1 MEKDKKFGVP
11 WSRKRVPV
19 GTWVKDGS
27 RLKELGASGIYV
39 DKFRNSTYPVIN
51 FDYPI
56 YLLQKW

>member
-1 MEKDKKFGVP
+1 
-11 WSRKRVPV
+11 VPV

-56 YLLQKW
+56 YLLQK